1 MRMPGD
7 ITNPRGARWRCK
19 ASPNSCHAPHPLD
32 SCGRPTVS
40 APRGSDEGAVPSQHG
55 GPRPSHSRR
64 AHLRQ
69 ITPHKLRLVLEAHAT
84 PPVRARHLRLPLVGA
99 REEGLLG
106 EVAVLCEPVHLVA
119 RRLVLLALEVAP
131 VVPRLLHRRHLL
143 LAVERGE
150 QPLQPRRLGSRQLR
164 RGQGRLELEAFR
176 HRRGCPAL
184 LRHLPLQRRRRV
196 DRLL

>member
-7 ITNPRGARWRCK
+7 TTNARGPQWRCTDK

-40 APRGSDEGAVPSQHG
+40 APRGSDEGAVPSH